1 MTHESTENGRQGG
14 SAISSDIIGTIVHTI
29 ADKCRPERIVL
40 LGSAVTGRMHP
51 GSDVDLF
58 VVMNTS
64 LPRYKRSAPIRLLFD
79 PYPCPMDILVY
90 TREEVRKWN
99 GVTNHIVTSVLSKGE
114 VAYERP

>member
-1 MTHESTENGRQGG
+1 MIHKAIENGKQNT
-14 SAISSDIIGTIVHTI
+14 SAIRPEVIDRVVDTIVH
-29 ADKCRPERIVL
+29 KCRPEKIVIF
-40 LGSAVTGRMHP
+40 GSAVTGRMHP

-90 TREEVRKWN
+90 TPEEVRKWN
-99 GVTNHIVTSVLSKGE
+99 GVTNHIVTEVLSKGE
-114 VAYERP
+114 VVYERT